1 MDKEAFL
8 ETLRD
13 LDADLAYLVGT
24 LAGARIEDRARSVI
38 ERLRT
43 NALTF
48 AEVLRTTSWPFPKS
62 A

>member
-1 MDKEAFL
+1 MDEEALL

-24 LAGARIEDRARSVI
+24 LAGARIEDRARPVA

-43 NALTF
+43 NALTL
-48 AEVLRTTSWPFPKS
+48 AEALRATS
-62 A
+62 